1 MNKRAKKRMIFRRRM
16 IFIGIILLLILFV
29 SIWNNN
35 KQGDNSKNVDTTEET
50 FAEETYK
57 VVIDPGHG
65 GKDVGATG
73 ASGLYEKDFT
83 LNLSKKVKEILEKE
97 QKIQVYMIREDDTF
111 ISTKDKYRPKFANE
125 LDADLY
131 ISIHGNTFEDSEV
144 SGTETYYYHEKFK
157 LFAEIMH
164 KHVANSTGFNDRG
177 VRVKDLFVVKDTDM
191 PSVLLEIGYL
201 TNPQEEQ
208 KMLNDEL
215 QYSVAEAI
223 GDGVTEYLKIMR

>member
-1 MNKRAKKRMIFRRRM
+1 MGLSMNKRVKRRLR
-16 IFIGIILLLILFV
+16 FIGILFIGGILLLILLV
-29 SIWNNN
+29 SIWNN
-35 KQGDNSKNVDTTEET
+35 SKNVYTIEER
-50 FAEETYK
+50 FK

-83 LNLSKKVKEILEKE
+83 LSLSKKVKEILEKE

-125 LDADLY
+125 LDADLF
-131 ISIHGNTFEDSEV
+131 ISIHGNTFEDSKV
-144 SGTETYYYHEKFK
+144 SGTESYYYHKKFK
-157 LFAEIMH
+157 SFAKIMH
-164 KHVANSTGFNDRG
+164 RHVVGSTGFNDRG
-177 VRVKDLFVVKDTDM
+177 VRKEDLYVVRDTDM

-208 KMLNDEL
+208 KMLNDEF
-215 QYSVAEAI
+215 QYSVAESI
-223 GDGVTEYLKIMR
+223 CDGVKEYLRIKR